1 MGGDTIFSMSYA
13 AVKTIAGVPVVL
25 RPRDEAPGVAA
36 GLFYPAGSRYEKN
49 QEHGAAHFVE
59 HLLFKGTKKRS
70 CKEIS
75 REVEGRGGDLNAFTG
90 EETLC
95 LHGRVPAGHGTELV
109 SLLAEMALD
118 STFPKDEVERERGVI
133 TEEIRMMDDQPSV
146 VAGEALNALLWPEQ
160 ALGRP
165 IAGTIASVGG
175 ISRNGLMEYW
185 SRRLKEVRPVLV
197 IAGGIS
203 AAEAE
208 RTAKKILARAGRQ
221 KSRDPVKAK
230 RVNSRQFRVAVVDK
244 PVAQVNLAI
253 GIYAFGR
260 KDPRRH
266 ALRML
271 SVILGE
277 AMSSRLFQRLR
288 EEQGLVYSVSS
299 GTHLQRDDGVFYIS
313 AGLEPGHL
321 GKALDLIAAEL
332 RQLAARGPE
341 AAELKRAKDY
351 ATGQFAL
358 GLEGTTQQMFWL
370 GDAMLTR
377 GRVVEPREAIQKL
390 AAVDVAAVREVAR
403 EIFQPG
409 RIGLGAAGPGLTR
422 ESLAGSAGSLAK
434 L

>member
-1 MGGDTIFSMSYA
+1 MSYA
-13 AVKTIAGVPVVL
+13 IVETMAGVPVVL
-25 RPRDEAPGVAA
+25 RPRDEAPGVAV
-36 GLFYPAGSRYEKN
+36 GLFYPAGSRYEERT
-49 QEHGAAHFVE
+49 EHGAAHFVE
-59 HLLFKGTKKRS
+59 HLLFKGTKNRS

-95 LHGRVPAGHGTELV
+95 LHGRVPAGHGAELI
-109 SLLAEMALD
+109 SLLAEMALE
-118 STFPKDEVERERGVI
+118 STFPGDEVERERGVI
-133 TEEIRMMDDQPSV
+133 TEEIRMMDDQPAV

-165 IAGTIASVGG
+165 IAGTISSVGG
-175 ISRNGLMEYW
+175 IPRNGLVGYW
-185 SRRLKEVRPVLV
+185 QRRIKGVRPVLV
-197 IAGGIS
+197 IPGGIS
-203 AAEAE
+203 AQEAV
-208 RTAKKILARAGRQ
+208 RTAKKVLARSGRL
-221 KSRDPVKAK
+221 KSKDPAKAK
-230 RVNSRQFRVAVVDK
+230 RVVSRAFRVAVVDK

-260 KDPRRH
+260 QDPRRH

-299 GTHLQRDDGVFYIS
+299 GAHLQRDDGVFYIS
-313 AGLEPGHL
+313 AGLEPGNL
-321 GKALDLIAAEL
+321 TKAVDLIAEEL
-332 RQLAARGPE
+332 RQLAAKGPA

-377 GRVVEPREAIQKL
+377 GRVVEPKEAIEKL
-390 AAVDVAAVREVAR
+390 ATVDAQAVQKVAR

-409 RIGLGAAGPGLTR
+409 RIGLGAAGPGLTPAMLTR
-422 ESLAGSAGSLAK
+422 AAGALGK

>member
-1 MGGDTIFSMSYA
+1 MSYA

-332 RQLAARGPE
+332 RQLAMRGPE

-390 AAVDVAAVREVAR
+390 AAVDVASVREVAR

-409 RIGLGAAGPGLTR
+409 RIGLGAAGPELTR